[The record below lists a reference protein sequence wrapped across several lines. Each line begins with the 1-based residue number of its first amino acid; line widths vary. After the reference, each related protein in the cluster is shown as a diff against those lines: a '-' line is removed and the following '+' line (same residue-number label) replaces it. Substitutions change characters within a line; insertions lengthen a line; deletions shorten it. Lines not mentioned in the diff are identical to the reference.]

1 MLQIWDTAGQER
13 FQGLGTTFY
22 RGSDASIFVYDVT
35 RKDTFDVLGT
45 WRDAF
50 LIQTNQE
57 GNTKFPMLIIGN
69 KIDRQDRTVTTD
81 MAKEFCS
88 KNSIEYIECSAK
100 DSINVA
106 KAFETMARI
115 AIARIAPEDINF
127 DTPIRLKDEEPKKKE
142 VCEC

>member
-1 MLQIWDTAGQER
+1 L
-13 FQGLGTTFY
+13 F
-22 RGSDASIFVYDVT
+22 FVFDVT

-57 GNTKFPMLIIGN
+57 GNYKFPMVVIGN
-69 KIDRQDRTVTTD
+69 KIDRQDRVVSTE
-81 MAKEFCS
+81 MAREFCT
-88 KNSIEYIECSAK
+88 KHQIEYIECSAK

-115 AIARIAPEDINF
+115 AISRIAPEDINF
-127 DTPIRLKDEEPKKKE
+127 DNPITLENNEPKKTDD
-142 VCEC
+142 CC